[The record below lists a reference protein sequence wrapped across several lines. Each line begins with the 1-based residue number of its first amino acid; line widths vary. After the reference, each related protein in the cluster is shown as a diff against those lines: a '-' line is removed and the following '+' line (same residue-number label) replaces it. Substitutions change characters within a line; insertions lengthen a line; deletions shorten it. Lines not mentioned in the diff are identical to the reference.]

1 MRPLPDIFYNF
12 IHLQL
17 YSLFSL
23 LLVII
28 SHYLGNTYPLIVRYL
43 IQVITYNYQLF
54 LYIIDWMVD
63 IHGGI
68 NYSNR

>member
-1 MRPLPDIFYNF
+1 MSPLPDIFYNF

-28 SHYLGNTYPLIVRYL
+28 SHNLGNTYPLIVRYL

>member
-1 MRPLPDIFYNF
+1 MSPLPNIFYNF

-28 SHYLGNTYPLIVRYL
+28 SHNLGNTYPLIVRYL

>member
-1 MRPLPDIFYNF
+1 MRSLPDIFYNF

-28 SHYLGNTYPLIVRYL
+28 SHNLGNTYPLIVRYL